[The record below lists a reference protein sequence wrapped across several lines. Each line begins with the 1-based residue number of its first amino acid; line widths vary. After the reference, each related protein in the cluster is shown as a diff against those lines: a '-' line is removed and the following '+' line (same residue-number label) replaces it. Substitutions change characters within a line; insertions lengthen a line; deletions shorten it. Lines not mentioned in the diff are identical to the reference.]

1 VIKLEGVWKS
11 FPGQQNP
18 AVKELS
24 MEVPAGEV
32 CVLVGPSGCGKTTTM
47 KMINRLIEP
56 TAGMIYVNGRDTAAL
71 DPIKLRL
78 DIGYVIQEIGL
89 FPHMTVAENIAT
101 VPREKRW
108 PADRIRARVEELL
121 ELVGLDPGIF
131 YHRKPADL
139 SGGQRQ
145 RVGVARALAADP
157 PILLMDEPFGAVD
170 PITRAHLQNEFL
182 RLQEQMHKTIIFV
195 THDIDEAIK
204 MGDRIAVMRA
214 GELVQY
220 DTPERLL
227 SAPADDFVS
236 TLVGRNR
243 SIKRLHLIKVRDVV
257 RSDVP
262 VVRPGSSLEEVKS
275 ALQVCNPPV
284 IMVAD
289 KQNRLQGVISPD
301 EVLYRDRAASAAE
314 MLHTVESVIE
324 EGATLNDALS
334 TMLNCGERY
343 VAVLNK
349 RRELQGVITF
359 SYLLELMKE
368 DAA

>member
-121 ELVGLDPGIF
+121 ELVGLG
-131 YHRKPADL
+131 HRLHHTPEKL
-139 SGGQRQ
+139 SGGEQQ
-145 RVGVARALAADP
+145 RVAIARALVNEPAI
-157 PILLMDEPFGAVD
+157 ILADEPTG
-170 PITRAHLQNEFL
+170 N
-182 RLQEQMHKTIIFV
+182 
-195 THDIDEAIK
+195 IDT
-204 MGDRIAVMRA
+204 RA
-214 GELVQY
+214 GEEVMAIFQRLNRERGITIVLVTHEPDIARHAQRIVRLR
-220 DTPERLL
+220 DGLVVGEERVERPI
-227 SAPADDFVS
+227 SA
-236 TLVGRNR
+236 
-243 SIKRLHLIKVRDVV
+243 
-257 RSDVP
+257 
-262 VVRPGSSLEEVKS
+262 EEV
-275 ALQVCNPPV
+275 LV
-284 IMVAD
+284 
-289 KQNRLQGVISPD
+289 
-301 EVLYRDRAASAAE
+301 
-314 MLHTVESVIE
+314 
-324 EGATLNDALS
+324 TLS
-334 TMLNCGERY
+334 RG
-343 VAVLNK
+343 
-349 RRELQGVITF
+349 G
-359 SYLLELMKE
+359 S
-368 DAA
+368 